1 MQNEKSKM
9 ANSAVTLDD
18 LDHRLIALLRTDA
31 RLPVA
36 KLAARLGVSRATV
49 AARMDRLIE
58 GGIIAGFT
66 AVLPAPAQPSA
77 VRAVMMVEVDGKHA
91 DAVLRRLMGMPEV
104 RGLHTTNGRWDLVA
118 EIEAPSLGAFD
129 ELLRKARQI
138 DGIAGT
144 ETSILLTA
152 KKGGR

>member
-1 MQNEKSKM
+1 MP
-9 ANSAVTLDD
+9 NSTVSLDD
-18 LDHRLIALLRTDA
+18 LDRQLIALLRTDA

-49 AARMDRLIE
+49 SARMDRLIE
-58 GGIIAGFT
+58 NGVIAGFT
-66 AVLPAPAQPSA
+66 VVLQAQTQPPG

-91 DAVLRRLMGMPEV
+91 DTVQRRLMGMPEI

-118 EIEAPSLGAFD
+118 EIEAPSLPAFD
-129 ELLRKARQI
+129 ELLRKVRQI
-138 DGIAGT
+138 DGIAST

-152 KKGGR
+152 RKGGH

>member
-1 MQNEKSKM
+1 M
-9 ANSAVTLDD
+9 ANSTIALDE
-18 LDHRLIALLRTDA
+18 LDHQLIAMLRTDA

-49 AARMDRLIE
+49 SARMERLVDS
-58 GGIIAGFT
+58 GVIAGFT
-66 AVLPAPAQPSA
+66 VMLQSQVQTTG

-91 DAVLRRLMGMPEV
+91 DTVLRRLMGMPEI

-118 EIEAPSLGAFD
+118 EIEAGSLVTFD
-129 ELLRKARQI
+129 ELLRKVRQI
-138 DGIAGT
+138 DGIANT

-152 KKGGR
+152 RKGGH

>member
-1 MQNEKSKM
+1 MS
-9 ANSAVTLDD
+9 NSTAALDE
-18 LDHRLIALLRTDA
+18 LDHQLIALLRTDA

-49 AARMDRLIE
+49 SARMDRLIE
-58 GGIIAGFT
+58 SGVIAGFT
-66 AVLPAPAQPSA
+66 IMLQNRAQTSG

-91 DAVLRRLMGMPEV
+91 DIVLRRLMGMPEI

-118 EIEAPSLGAFD
+118 EIEAASLSSFD
-129 ELLRKARQI
+129 ELLRKVRQI
-138 DGIAGT
+138 DGIANT

-152 KKGGR
+152 RKGGH